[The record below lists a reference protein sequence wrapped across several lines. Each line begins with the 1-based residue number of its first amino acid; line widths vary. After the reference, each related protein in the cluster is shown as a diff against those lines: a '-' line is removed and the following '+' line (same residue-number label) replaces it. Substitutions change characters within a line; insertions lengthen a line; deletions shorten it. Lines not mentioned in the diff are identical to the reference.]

1 MKFELK
7 GKFLTHKHLLP
18 AVTMGALGL
27 RRPSFAS
34 ISRADVFYDRVEYC
48 LLLLDIGLEEI
59 RPARK
64 VNGIVNYNDTRYD
77 LRDDNTKFFLIA
89 HVMSL

>member
-1 MKFELK
+1 M
-7 GKFLTHKHLLP
+7 
-18 AVTMGALGL
+18 
-27 RRPSFAS
+27 
-34 ISRADVFYDRVEYC
+34 VFYDRVEYC